1 MDTKTVLLAPI
12 ESDRS
17 EYFDRLDLSMSEEE
31 LESRI
36 RSPKIRSVLR
46 HWRASCKGRTFPCRN
61 DIDPSAMREAL
72 GHIVITRLSYNP
84 FRVLYRL
91 VGTEI
96 VRWSKQDFTNRYA
109 DELVFQD
116 DEKDWTDYYRQVVEQ
131 QSVGFGVMFWR
142 EAQAR
147 PYWIEHIICPLSSDG
162 TTIDQCL
169 AAEDYE
175 QMSWRDFDAL
185 PPVSQRGAGSS

>member
-1 MDTKTVLLAPI
+1 
-12 ESDRS
+12 
-17 EYFDRLDLSMSEEE
+17 
-31 LESRI
+31 
-36 RSPKIRSVLR
+36 
-46 HWRASCKGRTFPCRN
+46 
-61 DIDPSAMREAL
+61 MREAL

-131 QSVGFGVMFWR
+131 QSVGFGVTFWR
-142 EAQAR
+142 EAPAR

-185 PPVSQRGAGSS
+185 PPVSQRVDGSA

>member
-1 MDTKTVLLAPI
+1 VLLVPI

-17 EYFDRLDLSMSEEE
+17 EYFDRLDPSLSEDE

-46 HWRASCKGRTFPCRN
+46 HWRASRHGKTFPSRN
-61 DIDPSAMREAL
+61 DIDPAAMREAL
-72 GHIVITRLSYNP
+72 GHIIVARLSYNP

-116 DEKDWTDYYRQVVEQ
+116 DSRDWTDYYRQVVEQ
-131 QSVGFGVMFWR
+131 RCVGFGVTYWR
-142 EAQAR
+142 EARAR
-147 PYWIEHIICPLSSDG
+147 PYWIEHMILPLSSDG
-162 TTIDQCL
+162 IIIDQCL

-175 QMSWRDFDAL
+175 QMSWRDFEAL
-185 PPVSQRGAGSS
+185 PPVSRRDDASS